1 MLSMKNLVFNERPVR
16 KLTKQCVS
24 SSMIK
29 EIVSVRIHPVVNV
42 SRVVEYKELVK
53 EQRVEEPKLVEAN
66 DDKEQK
72 MEKIL
77 NKRIVQG
84 YIKYLVRQKGFI
96 VEYNIWKREE
106 DLKNAKEVVAE
117 FKKRLRAKFRRQE
130 KIDRVKDRNF
140 RREELPEKYIVKI
153 LYK

>member
-66 DDKEQK
+66 DDKE
-72 MEKIL
+72 
-77 NKRIVQG
+77 
-84 YIKYLVRQKGFI
+84 
-96 VEYNIWKREE
+96 
-106 DLKNAKEVVAE
+106 
-117 FKKRLRAKFRRQE
+117 
-130 KIDRVKDRNF
+130 
-140 RREELPEKYIVKI
+140 
-153 LYK
+153 